1 MFPVVVRWSHVDLYD
16 SGALPY
22 LTKCTR
28 GTSFTQ
34 VQPLL
39 HVKSLRPTYMRLYD
53 QSVTMGVHDGVIGKL
68 DVNTTGLKVDA
79 KDGVSRSDLLYNPN
93 VLR

>member
-1 MFPVVVRWSHVDLYD
+1 
-16 SGALPY
+16 
-22 LTKCTR
+22 
-28 GTSFTQ
+28 
-34 VQPLL
+34 
-39 HVKSLRPTYMRLYD
+39 
-53 QSVTMGVHDGVIGKL
+53 MGVHDGVIGKL